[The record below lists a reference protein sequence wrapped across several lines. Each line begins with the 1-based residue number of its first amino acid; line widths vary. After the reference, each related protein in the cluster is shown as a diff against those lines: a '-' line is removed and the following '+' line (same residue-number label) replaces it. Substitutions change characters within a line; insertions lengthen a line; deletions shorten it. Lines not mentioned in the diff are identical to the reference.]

1 MEQGTVLRALAILEY
16 LSKVRDANLETL
28 AQQTNLPKTTTLRL
42 LTILVESKYVVR
54 DNNDR
59 YFLSMKMFA
68 VGSKA
73 LEHIDLI
80 DISKPIARALSEATG
95 ETVHMGILDAN
106 QVLYV
111 LKNESNYTIRMYS
124 RIGRRCPL
132 YCSAIGKCLLAGKE
146 EDFLEN
152 YLQKEV
158 LVSYTPKTIVTKE
171 ALVSELNKVRSQ
183 GYAVDN
189 EEYEPQIVCAAAPIR
204 DHEGKVVSA
213 MSISTPVFRLSEE
226 KLKKNC
232 GLVVEYAGKIS
243 DILGNL
249 GHQN

>member
-1 MEQGTVLRALAILEY
+1 MEQGTVTRALAILEI

-42 LTILVESKYVVR
+42 LTTLVENKYVVK

-59 YFLSMKMFA
+59 YYLSMKMFA

-73 LEHIDLI
+73 LAHIDLI
-80 DISKPIARALSEATG
+80 DISRPIARALSEATG
-95 ETVHMGILDAN
+95 ETVHMGILDDN
-106 QVLYV
+106 KVLYV

-132 YCSAIGKCLLAGKE
+132 HCSAIGKCLLADKGA
-146 EDFLEN
+146 DFLEK
-152 YLQKEV
+152 YIQSEKF
-158 LVSYTPKTIVTKE
+158 VSYTPKTISTKE
-171 ALVSELNKVRSQ
+171 DLVIELNRVKTQ

-189 EEYEPQIVCAAAPIR
+189 EEYEPQIVCVAAPIR
-204 DHEGKVVSA
+204 DHEGNVVAA
-213 MSISTPVFRLSEE
+213 MSVSTPTFRLDEA
-226 KLKKNC
+226 KFNKNI
-232 GLVVEYAGKIS
+232 GLVVEYANKIS

-249 GHQN
+249 GH